1 MTITITMDLT
11 AENIEKLKALLPE
24 GSLKPA
30 KVKNADETKQGAQ
43 KAAPAT
49 QQIPGQINMLDEADE
64 PQSENTEPETP
75 PFDTEEPKKKA
86 PAITKTDVRAVA
98 LQISKAGK
106 QKELAA
112 AFAKFGAKK
121 LSDFDAMP
129 DKYPALMKELKAIN
143 V

>member
-1 MTITITMDLT
+1 MTITITMDLNE
-11 AENIEKLKALLPE
+11 ANLEKLKALLPE
-24 GSLKPA
+24 GTIAPA
-30 KVKNADETKQGAQ
+30 KVKNVPDTKPSTQ

-49 QQIPGQINMLDEADE
+49 QEIPGQLNMFDGANE
-64 PQSENTEPETP
+64 PQSVNTGAEDA
-75 PFDTEEPKKKA
+75 PFDVAPKTA

>member
-1 MTITITMDLT
+1 MTITITMDLNE
-11 AENIEKLKALLPE
+11 ANLEKLKALLPE
-24 GSLKPA
+24 GTIAPA
-30 KVKNADETKQGAQ
+30 KVKNVPDAKPDTQ
-43 KAAPAT
+43 KATPTT
-49 QQIPGQINMLDEADE
+49 QEIPGQLNMFDDATEA
-64 PQSENTEPETP
+64 QSANTDSEGV
-75 PFDTEEPKKKA
+75 PFDVAPKTA

-129 DKYPALMKELKAIN
+129 DKYPALMKELKTIN

>member
-1 MTITITMDLT
+1 MTITITMDLNE
-11 AENIEKLKALLPE
+11 ANLEKLKALLPE
-24 GSLKPA
+24 GTAPA
-30 KVKNADETKQGAQ
+30 KVKNASETKPNAQ
-43 KAAPAT
+43 KVAATT
-49 QQIPGQINMLDEADE
+49 QEVPGQLNMFDDATEA
-64 PQSENTEPETP
+64 QSANTDSEEP
-75 PFDTEEPKKKA
+75 PFDVAPKTT
-86 PAITKTDVRAVA
+86 PTITKTDVRAVA

-121 LSDFDAMP
+121 LSDFDAMS